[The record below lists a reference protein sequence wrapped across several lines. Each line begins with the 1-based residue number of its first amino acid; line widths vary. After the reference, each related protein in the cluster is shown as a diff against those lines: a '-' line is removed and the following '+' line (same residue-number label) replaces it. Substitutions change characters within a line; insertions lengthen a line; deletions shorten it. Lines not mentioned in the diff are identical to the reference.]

1 MITEQFKDKNN
12 QIYTS
17 IGLSKAKDLT
27 LNYPHLPTFNNIL
40 NPIFEGKGTQIK
52 CQSQKCF
59 QAENFRL
66 NFSCCCLFLVYCIA
80 GLEFCWAKNLFIC
93 YEFSICYF

>member
-27 LNYPHLPTFNNIL
+27 LNYSTP
-40 NPIFEGKGTQIK
+40 
-52 CQSQKCF
+52 
-59 QAENFRL
+59 
-66 NFSCCCLFLVYCIA
+66 
-80 GLEFCWAKNLFIC
+80 
-93 YEFSICYF
+93 

>member
-27 LNYPHLPTFNNIL
+27 LNYSPPPHLKHQPSL
-40 NPIFEGKGTQIK
+40 REKIFFLFQCPK
-52 CQSQKCF
+52 SF
-59 QAENFRL
+59 QAEHFRL
-66 NFSCCCLFLVYCIA
+66 KSCLYYRVSEDPGKIFCQLLWNVVSCNLV
-80 GLEFCWAKNLFIC
+80 
-93 YEFSICYF
+93 